1 MSHPSFIVLAAMAGA
16 VALAMAGA
24 APAGAAV
31 APPALTALTSVDFA
45 RPVATHSLVG
55 FLHGLDDLQPADRL
69 VVPLHP
75 TLWRGSIDS
84 APFVRAV
91 GFGAR
96 YMLVVSD
103 LWGYPGAGW
112 YGRQAPWEDW
122 DAWSAFVR
130 DLARRYGDH
139 DMVWD
144 IWNEPDVPYFWTGTE
159 AQYHELYRRAYVA
172 IRQELGA
179 RATIAGPS
187 VSAFRWDWLV
197 GLLDYCRGAD
207 CAVDALSWHELPGGR
222 GVAAIADHL
231 RRARAGLLGNPAYVP
246 LGVRGLYIGEYVG
259 EGDALWPGEVL
270 GYLAQLES
278 GGASEAAHAC
288 WHDPSGADTCTQHTL
303 DGLLDGATMRPRAP
317 WWAMRWYARGTDS
330 RVRSRSTDP
339 ALAVMAARR
348 PGGSDWRH
356 AEILLGYLDTHDR
369 PLPPRTDVLLAVR
382 GLSQLKFMRGA
393 TVPHL
398 TAYRVRSSG
407 QAPVTPVAVRAP
419 VVVRARRGELVLRV
433 RGLRL
438 HDALL
443 LRLSAP
449 LRRRATAATAATTRG
464 ALRQL
469 DGQAG
474 CFVDPMSGA
483 PSQGCA
489 VARGMAATHHAVLSP
504 DGRDLYAPSSMDWGV
519 VAFRRDART
528 GRLRQ
533 RPGAAG
539 CLSSRPTPGC
549 TRARGIVWAFWAA
562 MSPDGRNVY
571 VSGGIGNSVAVLR
584 RNPATGALA
593 QPAGTPGCVRNSRGG
608 ATQGGPA
615 VGEDGCLS
623 VEGLRYPR
631 TIAVSPDGRFLY
643 AAAFGADAV
652 LGYAREPARGALSP
666 APKACAT
673 SAASAA
679 GTCAPAPALEGV
691 TDLVLS
697 RDGRFLY
704 ATAYHDDA
712 VSAFARDPASGRL
725 EPVAAPG
732 GCVAATGARGCAPGR
747 GLRGAFNLALSPD
760 GRSLYVVARH
770 SAALTVF
777 NVDTATGALR
787 QKPGTAGC
795 LSTKPEPGC
804 GATRGLRGARGV
816 TVSPDGAN
824 VYTGAF
830 SDSAL
835 GAFARAADGRLTRLP
850 GRLGCVAAGREPP
863 ACARGR
869 GMRQAW
875 GVTISADGRFAYVG
889 VGGDHNSGLGVFAR
903 DGGARR

>member
-1 MSHPSFIVLAAMAGA
+1 MRARSGSVRATCSWSPICGAIPVPGGTGARRRGRTGTRGRPSSATSRAATATTTWSGTSGTSPTSRTSGPA
-16 VALAMAGA
+16 PRPSTTSSTA
-24 APAGAAV
+24 AP
-31 APPALTALTSVDFA
+31 TSRSGRSSA
-45 RPVATHSLVG
+45 RG
-55 FLHGLDDLQPADRL
+55 
-69 VVPLHP
+69 
-75 TLWRGSIDS
+75 
-84 APFVRAV
+84 
-91 GFGAR
+91 
-96 YMLVVSD
+96 
-103 LWGYPGAGW
+103 
-112 YGRQAPWEDW
+112 
-122 DAWSAFVR
+122 
-130 DLARRYGDH
+130 
-139 DMVWD
+139 
-144 IWNEPDVPYFWTGTE
+144 
-159 AQYHELYRRAYVA
+159 
-172 IRQELGA
+172 
-179 RATIAGPS
+179 ATIAGPS

-197 GLLDYCRGAD
+197 GLLEYCRGAD

-246 LGVRGLYIGEYVG
+246 LGVRELYIGEYVG

-288 WHDPSGADTCTQHTL
+288 WHDPSGADTCTEHTL
-303 DGLLDGATMRPRAP
+303 DGLLDGVTMRPRAP
-317 WWAMRWYARGTDS
+317 WWAMRWYARGTGS
-330 RVRSRSTDP
+330 RVRSRSADP

-369 PLPPRTDVLLAVR
+369 PLPPRTDVLLDVR

-393 TVPHL
+393 AVPHL
-398 TAYRVRSSG
+398 TAYRVRSRG
-407 QAPVTPVAVRAP
+407 QAPATPVAVRAP
-419 VVVRARRGELVLRV
+419 EVVRARRGELVLRV

-449 LRRRATAATAATTRG
+449 ARHRRRRGDGGSDDKRG

-489 VARGMAATHHAVLSP
+489 VARGMAATHRAVLSP

-549 TRARGIVWAFWAA
+549 TPARGMVWAFWAA

-584 RNPATGALA
+584 RDPRPARSRSPRARRGACA
-593 QPAGTPGCVRNSRGG
+593 TAVAARRRAGRLWARTAACRSR
-608 ATQGGPA
+608 
-615 VGEDGCLS
+615 
-623 VEGLRYPR
+623 GLRYPR

-652 LGYAREPARGALSP
+652 LAYEREPATGALSP
-666 APKACAT
+666 APQACATAT
-673 SAASAA
+673 SAA
-679 GTCAPAPALEGV
+679 GPCASAPALDGV

-704 ATAYHDDA
+704 ATAYHDGA

-725 EPVAAPG
+725 EPVATPG
-732 GCVAATGARGCAPGR
+732 GCIAATAAGA
-747 GLRGAFNLALSPD
+747 
-760 GRSLYVVARH
+760 ARR
-770 SAALTVF
+770 A
-777 NVDTATGALR
+777 
-787 QKPGTAGC
+787 AGC
-795 LSTKPEPGC
+795 RARSTSPS
-804 GATRGLRGARGV
+804 AR
-816 TVSPDGAN
+816 T
-824 VYTGAF
+824 
-830 SDSAL
+830 
-835 GAFARAADGRLTRLP
+835 AAAST
-850 GRLGCVAAGREPP
+850 
-863 ACARGR
+863 
-869 GMRQAW
+869 
-875 GVTISADGRFAYVG
+875 S
-889 VGGDHNSGLGVFAR
+889 
-903 DGGARR
+903 